1 MYTDL
6 DLGWYNNIVMQPSE
20 AGKLGRLGAAFLR
33 TLEVVSAWPTAAS
46 CGSLAPDTASHLT
59 SGRLAGSREH
69 PRLQR
74 GGKEGMLGQPKP
86 AQNRSDP
93 I

>member
-6 DLGWYNNIVMQPSE
+6 DLGWYNNSAMQPS
-20 AGKLGRLGAAFLR
+20 KGAAFLR
-33 TLEVVSAWPTAAS
+33 TLEVVSTWPTAAS

-74 GGKEGMLGQPKP
+74 GGKEGILGQPKP
-86 AQNRSDP
+86 AQNRSGP